1 MSQEKKENSEDHK
14 EAEAAFERGEFAEFL
29 VDKAFD
35 GLKIDP
41 DYIEKESV
49 FINYGDSPEKMAEN
63 IRSMYTPDSP
73 HEGFDK
79 YMALFKNPTLIHPPK
94 KDITN
99 LYLAMNVHIES
110 GKKFGKEL
118 DKDIYD
124 SYRKTYH
131 PSIWQRIK
139 KLFN

>member
-63 IRSMYTPDSP
+63 IRSMYTPDCP
-73 HEGFDK
+73 HEGFYK
-79 YMALFKNPTLIHPPK
+79 YMVLFKRTIHPSK
-94 KDITN
+94 KDIAN
-99 LYLAMNVHIES
+99 LYLAMNVHIKA
-110 GKKFGKEL
+110 GKKFGKDL

-124 SYRKTYH
+124 SYLSKYPQTL
-131 PSIWQRIK
+131 WQRFLNIFK
-139 KLFN
+139 